1 MQDDSLK
8 PPEQLSFFGEL
19 WLFMK
24 QEKKWWLTPIL
35 VILVGMSLFIV
46 LTESSAVMPFIYA
59 LF

>member
-1 MQDDSLK
+1 MDNDALK
-8 PPEQLSFFGEL
+8 PPEKQSFFGEL

-35 VILVGMSLFIV
+35 LILIGMSIFII

>member
-1 MQDDSLK
+1 MDNDALK
-8 PPEQLSFFGEL
+8 PPENLSFFREL

-35 VILVGMSLFIV
+35 VILLGMGLFIV
-46 LTESSAVMPFIYA
+46 MTESSAVMPFIYA